1 MLLGC
6 AALHTAAKIIT
17 VSYEHP
23 AKRAS
28 LCVFVVPCANLS
40 SPRVGLVNL
49 FALRQSPGRRM
60 AGLTSCVSQAA
71 IAGTVISRQ
80 IRNLF
85 RTS

>member
-1 MLLGC
+1 MLLGVC
-6 AALHTAAKIIT
+6 YSAHSRENYHCKLQRA
-17 VSYEHP
+17 

-28 LCVFVVPCANLS
+28 LRVFVALCANLS

-85 RTS
+85 RPS